1 MLQGVCYNYIF
12 MNRVKY
18 YLLIVCTIFICWS
31 TNKNLKASDP
41 ILLNGVHDRIITG
54 LEIIN
59 SKTNCIDLRECYN
72 IKIQNCR
79 FISSKGEG
87 VFLYNCKNITITNCY
102 MENVSTGVLAVA
114 CQGINVS
121 YNQVKNVQGPFPRGQ
136 MVQFD
141 SVSGRNN
148 MVSYNRSENILGAS
162 DAEDAISMFK
172 TTGTAT
178 SPVKIIGNWIRGGGP
193 SHTGGGIMLGDNG
206 GAYLI
211 AENNILV
218 NPGQYG
224 MAISGGTNISIINN
238 TIYSKRQKFTNVG
251 LYIWNQSNPKCALNI
266 IIGNQINWT
275 NAQGERNDKWNNGNC
290 GPVSGWDS
298 NISKGSI
305 DSTILPLKI
314 ITKQ

>member
-1 MLQGVCYNYIF
+1 MSKT
-12 MNRVKY
+12 KY
-18 YLLIVCTIFICWS
+18 YLLIVCPIFICWS
-31 TNKNLKASDP
+31 ANNKLKVSKP
-41 ILLNGVHDRIITG
+41 LLLNGVHDRIISN
-54 LEIIN
+54 LEIDN
-59 SKTNCIDLRECYN
+59 SKVNCIDLRDCYN
-72 IKIQNCR
+72 IKIQHCR

-87 VFLYNCKNITITNCY
+87 IYLYSCKNITIIDCY

-141 SVSGRNN
+141 SVSGPNN
-148 MVSYNRSENILGAS
+148 IVSYNRCENILGAS
-162 DAEDAISMFK
+162 DPEDAISMFK
-172 TTGTAT
+172 TTGTPT

-211 AENNILV
+211 AEKNVLV

-224 MAISGGTNISIINN
+224 VAISGGTNISIINN
-238 TIYSKRQKFTNVG
+238 IIYSKQQTFTNVG
-251 LYIWNQSNPKCALNI
+251 LYIWNQSHSKCALNVI
-266 IIGNQINWT
+266 SGNQINWT
-275 NAQGERNDKWNNGNC
+275 NAQGEKNNKWDNGNC
-290 GPVSGWDS
+290 GSVSGWDS
-298 NISKGSI
+298 NISKASI

-314 ITKQ
+314 ITK